1 MRLPSNY
8 APNYR
13 RYTLLFQ
20 VDTWVWEYREGA
32 DETDSQ
38 GLHTKTVGLHFQ
50 IQNSHFTSSGGSLI
64 SRMEISCTAT
74 VGGRSRHKAVF
85 PSLARAL
92 TSNKLAQERFR
103 NSAGKMFATVL
114 THIALSY
121 NEIQVLRRI
130 FDSKKSLEK

>member
-1 MRLPSNY
+1 
-8 APNYR
+8 
-13 RYTLLFQ
+13 

-50 IQNSHFTSSGGSLI
+50 IQNAHFSSNKGGHI
-64 SRMEISCTAT
+64 PRMEIRCTAT

-92 TSNKLAQERFR
+92 TSNKLAQEGFR
-103 NSAGKMFATVL
+103 NSAGNMCVTK
-114 THIALSY
+114 
-121 NEIQVLRRI
+121 
-130 FDSKKSLEK
+130 LEGIV